1 MIDFFF
7 DPGAPVQP
15 DQYQTEFNCLLK
27 YYEQLAP
34 RRVLEIGV
42 REGGSLYQWIK
53 RKPEIVVA
61 VDDGGMLR
69 WGNDGKIDPGK
80 WQEWA
85 DYFGVELVTIIGDSH
100 DPHTRLQVAEHKPFD
115 FIFIDGDH
123 SAGGVEQ
130 DLSDYLPMARLGG
143 IVALHDILPDYS
155 DPGIG
160 VWQAWERL
168 RESGALL
175 RELYQHENQG
185 NRGIGMVYV

>member
-27 YYEQLAP
+27 YYEQLKP

-42 REGGSLYQWIK
+42 REGGSLYQWVK

-61 VDDGGMLR
+61 VDDGGNLR
-69 WGNDGKIDPGK
+69 WGNGGKIDPGK

-85 DYFGVELVTIIGDSH
+85 DYYGVELVTIIGDSH

-123 SAGGVEQ
+123 LAGGVEQ
-130 DLSDYLPMARLGG
+130 DLSDYLPMVRLGG
-143 IVALHDILPDYS
+143 IAVLHDILPDYS

-160 VWQAWERL
+160 VWKSWERL

-185 NRGIGMVYV
+185 SRGIGIVYV